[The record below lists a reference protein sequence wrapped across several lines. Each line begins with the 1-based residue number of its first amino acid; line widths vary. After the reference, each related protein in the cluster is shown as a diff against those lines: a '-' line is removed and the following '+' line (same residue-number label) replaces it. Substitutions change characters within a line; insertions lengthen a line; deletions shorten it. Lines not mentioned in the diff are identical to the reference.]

1 MEDEREEDDDDDDD
15 VRYRLPTDAE
25 KQQINKLISLHRSI
39 KK

>member
-1 MEDEREEDDDDDDD
+1 MDDGGEEDDDDDDD

-25 KQQINKLISLHRSI
+25 KYQINTLISLSRSI

>member
-1 MEDEREEDDDDDDD
+1 MDDEGEEDDDDYE

-25 KQQINKLISLHRSI
+25 KYQINTLISLPRSI